1 MSQIRTSAEKNLK
14 SMAKVI
20 INDWIEFIDLLGL
33 VQQLNSP
40 IVARSLPYVDDLSA
54 RLSEALRSSS
64 DISNTDFGV
73 DGNLFFKPEFQICVA
88 RMAMKVSLEETAIVI
103 HQILQVFAIEN
114 IHKMP
119 GTLACIQVD
128 RQSEFQTKTIFVD
141 WTHARRHSWK
151 LIGARESLPNVLQQT
166 IWRKGQKQ
174 DSSSATCSATNS
186 R

>member
-73 DGNLFFKPEFQICVA
+73 DGNLFLTPEFQICLA

-103 HQILQVFAIEN
+103 HQILQVFALEN

-128 RQSEFQTKTIFVD
+128 VQCYAKYQFVD
-141 WTHARRHSWK
+141 WAHARRHSRK
-151 LIGARESLPNVLQQT
+151 LIRTGKSLPNLFQQA

-174 DSSSATCSATNS
+174 NSSSAACSAANS